1 LLPNTE
7 PRLPRLRSLLS
18 LISFYRQD
26 DKNANCAGAKY
37 NKRQKMKVY
46 LDNCTFNRPFDDQS
60 YIRVKIETE
69 AKLYVQEKIKDG
81 ELELVW
87 SYILDFEN
95 EQNPYDDRKNAI
107 KKWKRFACVDI
118 EETSSLLA
126 KAKKLKK
133 IGLKAKDALH
143 VASAIEG
150 NAHYFLTTDDKI
162 LKKLSKFPEIQ
173 VIDPIEFV
181 KVFENYDS

>member
-1 LLPNTE
+1 
-7 PRLPRLRSLLS
+7 
-18 LISFYRQD
+18 
-26 DKNANCAGAKY
+26 
-37 NKRQKMKVY
+37 MKIY

-60 YIRVKIETE
+60 YIRIRIESE

-95 EQNPYDDRKNAI
+95 EQNPYEERKNAI
-107 KKWKRFACVDI
+107 RKWKNFACEDI
-118 EETSSLLA
+118 EETPTLLD
-126 KAKKLKK
+126 KAKNLRQ

-150 NAHYFLTTDDKI
+150 KAQYFLTTDDKI
-162 LKKLSKFPEIQ
+162 LKKLSKFAEIK

-181 KVFENYDS
+181 KVCDNYDS